1 MAQTDRRHTVDHL
14 GLVAGRWDARGLG
27 DVMDQ
32 APPPHPARRDL
43 PVGAAVN
50 AMVRKGL
57 GWLTPPRARVPRCF
71 PPQPTSRLMAPRV
84 LPVPLPDEALGRAL
98 DTREAS
104 GVTARDRRMAATAA
118 TCRGGAPPCVPLER
132 PRVDGDGRAT
142 RGEAPEAEVR
152 PSTCGDRRAPRPDRP
167 HVRRECLGEHPAG
180 LPVLR
185 PPRRGQSRAGP
196 ALGPVIT
203 ASMAP

>member
-14 GLVAGRWDARGLG
+14 GLVAGRVDARGLG
-27 DVMDQ
+27 DVMAQ
-32 APPPHPARRDL
+32 APQPHPAMRDL

-50 AMVRKGL
+50 AMGRKGL

-84 LPVPLPDEALGRAL
+84 LPVQLPDEALGRAW

-104 GVTARDRRMAATAA
+104 GVTARSRRMAAPAA
-118 TCRGGAPPCVPLER
+118 TRLGGAPPGVPLAR
-132 PRVDGDGRAT
+132 PRVDGDGRAP
-142 RGEAPEAEVR
+142 RGEEPAAAVM
-152 PSTCGDRRAPRPDRP
+152 PSPGGDRRAPRPDRP
-167 HVRRECLGEHPAG
+167 HVRREGRGEHPAG

-196 ALGPVIT
+196 AWGPVIT
-203 ASMAP
+203 ASRAP

>member
-1 MAQTDRRHTVDHL
+1 MAQPDRRHTVDHL
-14 GLVAGRWDARGLG
+14 GLVAGRFDARGLG

-32 APPPHPARRDL
+32 APPPHPAMRDL

-57 GWLTPPRARVPRCF
+57 GWLTPPRDRVPRCC
-71 PPQPTSRLMAPRV
+71 PPQPTSRLMAPRG
-84 LPVPLPDEALGRAL
+84 LPGQRPDEARGRAW

-118 TCRGGAPPCVPLER
+118 TRLGGAPPGVPLAR
-132 PRVDGDGRAT
+132 PRVDGDGRAP
-142 RGEAPEAEVR
+142 RGEEPAAAVM
-152 PSTCGDRRAPRPDRP
+152 PSPGGDRRAPRPDRP
-167 HVRRECLGEHPAG
+167 HVRREGMGAHPAG

-185 PPRRGQSRAGP
+185 PPRRGQRRAGP
-196 ALGPVIT
+196 AWGPVIT

>member
-14 GLVAGRWDARGLG
+14 GLVAGRLDALSLG

-32 APPPHPARRDL
+32 APQPHPAMRDL

-57 GWLTPPRARVPRCF
+57 GWITPPRARVPRCF

-84 LPVPLPDEALGRAL
+84 LPVQLPDEALGRAW

-104 GVTARDRRMAATAA
+104 GVTARSRRMAATAA
-118 TCRGGAPPCVPLER
+118 TRLGGAPPCVPLER
-132 PRVDGDGRAT
+132 PRVDGDGRDP
-142 RGEAPEAEVR
+142 RGEEPAAAVM
-152 PSTCGDRRAPRPDRP
+152 PSPCGDRRAPRPDRP
-167 HVRRECLGEHPAG
+167 HVRREGMGEHPAG

-196 ALGPVIT
+196 AWGPVIT
-203 ASMAP
+203 ASRAP

>member
-1 MAQTDRRHTVDHL
+1 M
-14 GLVAGRWDARGLG
+14 
-27 DVMDQ
+27 
-32 APPPHPARRDL
+32 RDL

-50 AMVRKGL
+50 ALVRQGL

-71 PPQPTSRLMAPRV
+71 PPQPTFRLMAPRV
-84 LPVPLPDEALGRAL
+84 LPVQRPDEARGRAW

-118 TCRGGAPPCVPLER
+118 TRLGGAPPCGPLER
-132 PRVDGDGRAT
+132 PRVHGDGRDP
-142 RGEAPEAEVR
+142 RGEEPEAEVM
-152 PSTCGDRRAPRPDRP
+152 PSPGGDRRAPRPARP
-167 HVRRECLGEHPAG
+167 HVRREGMGAHPAG

-185 PPRRGQSRAGP
+185 PPRRGQRRAGP

>member
-1 MAQTDRRHTVDHL
+1 MAQTDRRQPVDHL

-27 DVMDQ
+27 AVLDH
-32 APPPHPARRDL
+32 APPPHPARREL

-57 GWLTPPRARVPRCF
+57 GWLTPPRARVPRGC

-84 LPVPLPDEALGRAL
+84 LPAQRPDAALGRAW

-118 TCRGGAPPCVPLER
+118 TRLGGAPPVVPLAR
-132 PRVDGDGRAT
+132 PRVDGDGRDP
-142 RGEAPEAEVR
+142 RGEAPAAAVR
-152 PSTCGDRRAPRPDRP
+152 PSPGGDRRAPRPDRP
-167 HVRRECLGEHPAG
+167 HVRREGMGEHPAG

-185 PPRRGQSRAGP
+185 PPRRGQRRAGP
-196 ALGPVIT
+196 AWGPVIT

>member
-1 MAQTDRRHTVDHL
+1 MAQTDRRQPVDHL
-14 GLVAGRWDARGLG
+14 GLVAGRLDDLGLG

-32 APPPHPARRDL
+32 APHHHPARRDL
-43 PVGAAVN
+43 PGGAAGN
-50 AMVRKGL
+50 AMVRHGL
-57 GWLTPPRARVPRCF
+57 GWITPPRDRVPRCC

-84 LPVPLPDEALGRAL
+84 LPAQLPDAALGRAW

-118 TCRGGAPPCVPLER
+118 TRLGGAPPVVPRAR
-132 PRVDGDGRAT
+132 PRVDGDGRDP
-142 RGEAPEAEVR
+142 RGEEPAAAVR
-152 PSTCGDRRAPRPDRP
+152 PSPCGDRRAPRPDRP
-167 HVRRECLGEHPAG
+167 HVRREGRGEHPAG

-196 ALGPVIT
+196 AWGPVIT
-203 ASMAP
+203 VSRAP

>member
-1 MAQTDRRHTVDHL
+1 MAQPDRRPTVDHL
-14 GLVAGRWDARGLG
+14 GLVAGRVDARGLG
-27 DVMDQ
+27 DVMDH
-32 APPPHPARRDL
+32 APPPHPAMRDL

-57 GWLTPPRARVPRCF
+57 GWLTPPRDRVPRCC
-71 PPQPTSRLMAPRV
+71 PPQPTSRRMAPRG
-84 LPVPLPDEALGRAL
+84 LPGQRPDEARGRAW

-118 TCRGGAPPCVPLER
+118 TRLGGAPPGVPLAR
-132 PRVDGDGRAT
+132 PRVGGDGRDP
-142 RGEAPEAEVR
+142 RGEEPAAAVR
-152 PSTCGDRRAPRPDRP
+152 PSPGGDRRAPRPDRP
-167 HVRRECLGEHPAG
+167 HVRREGRGAHPAG

-185 PPRRGQSRAGP
+185 PPRRGQRRAGP
-196 ALGPVIT
+196 AWGPVIT